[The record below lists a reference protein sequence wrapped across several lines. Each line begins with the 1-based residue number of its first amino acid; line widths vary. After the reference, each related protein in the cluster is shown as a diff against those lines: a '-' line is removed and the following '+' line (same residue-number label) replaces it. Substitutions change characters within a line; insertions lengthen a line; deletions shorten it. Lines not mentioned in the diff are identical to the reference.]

1 MLWVSTKSSSSSSTS
16 RTRNGSALVITA
28 LLRQFDQVKPVTGQ
42 PLHGAGQLLEG
53 HRLGH
58 ERVDPEVVGAHD
70 VLLRAGGG
78 EDHDGDAAQ
87 VGSGLDLAQSLGP
100 VLLGHVEV
108 QEDEAGARR
117 GDPAVAVGALPAE
130 VVHEVL
136 AVDQEAQV
144 V

>member
-58 ERVDPEVVGAHD
+58 ERVDPDAGGAND
-70 VLLRAGGG
+70 FLRRAGGG
-78 EDHDGDAAQ
+78 EAHGGDAAE
-87 VGSGLDLAQSLGP
+87 VGIGLDLAQRLAP
-100 VLLGHVEV
+100 VFLGHVEV
-108 QEDEAGARR
+108 QQYEAGARR
-117 GDPAVAVGALPAE
+117 GDPAV
-130 VVHEVL
+130 
-136 AVDQEAQV
+136 
-144 V
+144 